1 MTLLPGQLPI
11 LILQQCGRRAPL
23 PPPSLPPS
31 TRQACPAA
39 LAAPSECPYTV
50 VVLCRTTL
58 WTWEPPP
65 TPTVSVLTA
74 SVVDLMVSDVIHDPQ
89 TCSPHQAT
97 QPCALSLHATSSP
110 RSSHGQLRP
119 HVATP
124 PLPPAQPYQ
133 ATPSLMATTSSM
145 PSLTALFLAH
155 PHLLLGEPISSPCC
169 SLHGRYPDLVPSP
182 APGGTAALLMVASP
196 LCPWCR
202 PSFLLACSQVSVALP
217 CP

>member
-110 RSSHGQLRP
+110 LVVSWSAQTSCGHPTTAASTALPGHPLSHGHHILHALLDCPLSCTPTPAVGRAHQLS
-119 HVATP
+119 VL
-124 PLPPAQPYQ
+124 LPPRPLSGSGPITCSWGYRH
-133 ATPSLMATTSSM
+133 TPDGRLSSL
-145 PSLTALFLAH
+145 SL
-155 PHLLLGEPISSPCC
+155 
-169 SLHGRYPDLVPSP
+169 V
-182 APGGTAALLMVASP
+182 
-196 LCPWCR
+196 
-202 PSFLLACSQVSVALP
+202 
-217 CP
+217 